1 MDEAVDRGDS
11 YRRIGKD
18 LPPFREGLIAGDDEG
33 APFVALGDE
42 LEQDGGLGLILAD
55 IAEVIEDE
63 AVEPIEF
70 GEQPR

>member
-1 MDEAVDRGDS
+1 MDEAVDRGDGD
-11 YRRIGKD
+11 RRIGKD